1 MLLSAQPSRKGSIL
15 MHEIICPHCH
25 KAFKIDEA
33 GYADILKQVRDGD
46 FEKQLHERLELAERE
61 KQGAIALAEANVT
74 NALQKTAAAKDT
86 EIQALKAQLDA
97 GEVARKL
104 AVSEA
109 LGTVSKE
116 RDQLANELKTEQE
129 RARNSSQAAAQLAEA
144 KLAHALQAEAAKK
157 DAEIQ
162 ALQAKL
168 AATETARQLAVNEAV
183 GVVAR
188 ERDGLKNDLNLIA
201 VKNQLEEKAIKEQFA
216 LQLRDR
222 DGEIARLRDMKA
234 RLSTKMVGE
243 TLEQHCEIE
252 FNRIRAAAFQRAHF
266 EKDNDARTGS
276 KGDYIFRD
284 SDESGAEIVS
294 IMFEMKNESDE
305 TATKKRN
312 EDFLKEL
319 DKDRTEKACEYAVL
333 VSLLEPESELYN
345 SGIVDVS
352 HRYPKM
358 YVVRPQFF
366 VPLITLLRNAALN
379 AMKYKSEL
387 ALVRSQNVDITKFE
401 TQLDE
406 FKTAFG
412 RNWRLASEGFE
423 EAVKRIDEA
432 IKDLE
437 KTKEALHKS
446 ANNLRLANDKADDLT
461 IKKLTRG
468 NPTMAAKFA
477 ELPGNTP
484 D

>member
-1 MLLSAQPSRKGSIL
+1 
-15 MHEIICPHCH
+15 MHEIICPHCN

-33 GYADILKQVRDGD
+33 GYADILKQVRDGE
-46 FEKQLHERLELAERE
+46 FEQALHERLELAERE
-61 KQGAIALAEANVT
+61 KRDAIALAKAEVT
-74 NALQKTAAAKDT
+74 NALQKAAAIKDT

-104 AVSEA
+104 AVTEA

-116 RDQLANELKTEQE
+116 RDQLANELKAEQE
-129 RARNSSQAAAQLAEA
+129 RARNAQQAAAQLAEA
-144 KLAHALQAEAAKK
+144 KLAHALQAEAARK

-162 ALQAKL
+162 ALQGKL
-168 AATETARQLAVNEAV
+168 AASDVARQLAVTEAVNQAV
-183 GVVAR
+183 GVVAQ
-188 ERDGLKNDLNLIA
+188 ERDALKSELNVIT

-222 DGEIARLRDMKA
+222 EGEIERLRDMKA

-276 KGDYIFRD
+276 KGDYIFREV
-284 SDESGAEIVS
+284 DENGNEVVS

-379 AMKYKSEL
+379 SMKYKSEL

-412 RNWRLASEGFE
+412 RNWRLAAEGFE
-423 EAVKRIDEA
+423 EAVKRIDDA
-432 IKDLE
+432 IRGLE

-477 ELPGNTP
+477 ELKNS
-484 D
+484 

>member
-1 MLLSAQPSRKGSIL
+1 
-15 MHEIICPHCH
+15 MHEIICPHCN

-33 GYADILKQVRDGD
+33 GYANILKQVRDGD
-46 FEKQLHERLELAERE
+46 FDKQLHERLELAERE
-61 KQGAIALAEANVT
+61 KRDAIALAEAKVT
-74 NALQKTAAAKDT
+74 NELQSAA
-86 EIQALKAQLDA
+86 
-97 GEVARKL
+97 VR
-104 AVSEA
+104 
-109 LGTVSKE
+109 
-116 RDQLANELKTEQE
+116 
-129 RARNSSQAAAQLAEA
+129 
-144 KLAHALQAEAAKK
+144 K

-162 ALQAKL
+162 ALQAQL
-168 AATETARQLAVNEAV
+168 AAAEVARQLAVTEALAAVSKERDGLANELKNELERARNAQQAAAQLAEATRQLAV
-183 GVVAR
+183 SAAVEVVAR
-188 ERDGLKNDLNLIA
+188 ERDGLKNDLNLIT
-201 VKNQLEEKAIKEQFA
+201 VKNQLEEKAIKEQYA

-222 DGEIARLRDMKA
+222 DGEITRLRDMKA

-284 SDESGAEIVS
+284 SDDSGAEIVS

-401 TQLDE
+401 TQLDD

-423 EAVKRIDEA
+423 EAIKRIDDA

-477 ELPGNTP
+477 ELPGTI
-484 D
+484 DAAEAE

>member
-1 MLLSAQPSRKGSIL
+1 
-15 MHEIICPHCH
+15 MHEIICPHCS

-33 GYADILKQVRDGD
+33 GYADILKQVRDGE
-46 FEKQLHERLELAERE
+46 FEQALHERLELAERE
-61 KQGAIALAEANVT
+61 KRDAIALAKAEVT
-74 NALQKTAAAKDT
+74 NTLQKAASAKDT
-86 EIQALKAQLDA
+86 EIQTLKAQLDA

-104 AVSEA
+104 AVTEA
-109 LGTVSKE
+109 LGKVSQE
-116 RDQLANELKTEQE
+116 RDALANELKNELE
-129 RARNSSQAAAQLAEA
+129 KARSAQQAAAQLAEA

-168 AATETARQLAVNEAV
+168 AASDVARQLAVTEAVNQAV
-183 GVVAR
+183 GVVAQ
-188 ERDGLKNDLNLIA
+188 ERDALKSQLDVIT

-222 DGEIARLRDMKA
+222 EGEIERLRDMKA

-276 KGDYIFRD
+276 KGDYIFREA
-284 SDESGAEIVS
+284 DEHGTEIVS

-305 TATKKRN
+305 TATKKKN

-366 VPLITLLRNAALN
+366 IPLITLLRNAALN
-379 AMKYKSEL
+379 SLKYKSEL
-387 ALVRSQNVDITKFE
+387 ALVRSQNLDITKFE

-437 KTKEALHKS
+437 KPRKRCTSPPTTCAWP
-446 ANNLRLANDKADDLT
+446 T
-461 IKKLTRG
+461 TR
-468 NPTMAAKFA
+468 PT
-477 ELPGNTP
+477 T
-484 D
+484 

>member
-1 MLLSAQPSRKGSIL
+1 

-61 KQGAIALAEANVT
+61 KQGAIALAVANVT

-86 EIQALKAQLDA
+86 EIQALKAQLEA
-97 GEVARKL
+97 SEVARKL

-162 ALQAKL
+162 ELQAKL
-168 AATETARQLAVNEAV
+168 EASETARQLAVTVAVNEAV

-201 VKNQLEEKAIKEQFA
+201 VKNQLEEKAIKEQYA

-305 TATKKRN
+305 MAT
-312 EDFLKEL
+312 
-319 DKDRTEKACEYAVL
+319 VL
-333 VSLLEPESELYN
+333 CAP
-345 SGIVDVS
+345 D
-352 HRYPKM
+352 H
-358 YVVRPQFF
+358 
-366 VPLITLLRNAALN
+366 AA
-379 AMKYKSEL
+379 A
-387 ALVRSQNVDITKFE
+387 QC
-401 TQLDE
+401 
-406 FKTAFG
+406 
-412 RNWRLASEGFE
+412 GFE
-423 EAVKRIDEA
+423 RDEVQVRA
-432 IKDLE
+432 G
-437 KTKEALHKS
+437 TGAL
-446 ANNLRLANDKADDLT
+446 AE
-461 IKKLTRG
+461 RG
-468 NPTMAAKFA
+468 HHQV
-477 ELPGNTP
+477 
-484 D
+484 

>member
-1 MLLSAQPSRKGSIL
+1 
-15 MHEIICPHCH
+15 MHEIICPHCS

-33 GYADILKQVRDGD
+33 GYASILKQVRDGD
-46 FEKQLHERLELAERE
+46 FDKQLRERLELAERE
-61 KQGAIALAEANVT
+61 KRDAIALAEAKL
-74 NALQKTAAAKDT
+74 ASELQGAAARKDAD
-86 EIQALKAQLDA
+86 IQALQAELSA
-97 GEVARKL
+97 AEVARKL
-104 AVSEA
+104 AVTEA
-109 LGTVSKE
+109 LGAVSKE
-116 RDQLANELKTEQE
+116 RDALANELDQ
-129 RARNSSQAAAQLAEA
+129 ARKAQQAAAQLAEA
-144 KLAHALQAEAAKK
+144 KLAHELQGAAAKK

-162 ALQAKL
+162 ALHARL
-168 AATETARQLAVNEAV
+168 EAGDMARQLAVNEAV

-188 ERDGLKNDLNLIA
+188 ERDGLKSDLTLIT
-201 VKNQLEEKAIKEQFA
+201 VKNQLEEKAIKEQYA

-222 DGEIARLRDMKA
+222 DGEIERLRDMKA

-266 EKDNDARTGS
+266 DKDNDARTGS

-305 TATKKRN
+305 TATKKKN
-312 EDFLKEL
+312 EDFLREL
-319 DKDRTEKACEYAVL
+319 DKDRTEKLCEYAVL

-401 TQLDE
+401 TQLDD
-406 FKTAFG
+406 FKTSFG
-412 RNWRLASEGFE
+412 RNYRLASDGFE

-437 KTKEALHKS
+437 RTKEALHKS
-446 ANNLRLANDKADDLT
+446 ANNLRIANDKADDLT

-468 NPTMAAKFA
+468 NPTMATKFA
-477 ELPGNTP
+477 ELPGTINSADTE
-484 D
+484 

>member
-1 MLLSAQPSRKGSIL
+1 

-104 AVSEA
+104 AVTEA

-116 RDQLANELKTEQE
+116 RDALANELKAEQE
-129 RARNSSQAAAQLAEA
+129 RARNSSQAAALLAEA

-168 AATETARQLAVNEAV
+168 AASETARQLAVTVAVNEAV

-188 ERDGLKNDLNLIA
+188 ERDDLKNNLNLIA

-222 DGEIARLRDMKA
+222 DGEIARLRPEQPL
-234 RLSTKMVGE
+234 RLVE
-243 TLEQHCEIE
+243 TTTH
-252 FNRIRAAAFQRAHF
+252 
-266 EKDNDARTGS
+266 GS
-276 KGDYIFRD
+276 PWHELA
-284 SDESGAEIVS
+284 SSG
-294 IMFEMKNESDE
+294 
-305 TATKKRN
+305 
-312 EDFLKEL
+312 
-319 DKDRTEKACEYAVL
+319 
-333 VSLLEPESELYN
+333 
-345 SGIVDVS
+345 
-352 HRYPKM
+352 
-358 YVVRPQFF
+358 VVRKATDVVPDFANF
-366 VPLITLLRNAALN
+366 VVQLAKDGLAALKP
-379 AMKYKSEL
+379 ASKVVIAEKS
-387 ALVRSQNVDITKFE
+387 S
-401 TQLDE
+401 
-406 FKTAFG
+406 
-412 RNWRLASEGFE
+412 
-423 EAVKRIDEA
+423 
-432 IKDLE
+432 
-437 KTKEALHKS
+437 
-446 ANNLRLANDKADDLT
+446 
-461 IKKLTRG
+461 
-468 NPTMAAKFA
+468 
-477 ELPGNTP
+477 GNTE
-484 D
+484 

>member
-1 MLLSAQPSRKGSIL
+1 

-61 KQGAIALAEANVT
+61 KRDAIALAEANVT
-74 NALQKTAAAKDT
+74 NALQKAAAAKDT

-104 AVSEA
+104 AVTEA

-116 RDQLANELKTEQE
+116 RDALANELKAEQE

-168 AATETARQLAVNEAV
+168 AASETARQLAVNEAV

-188 ERDGLKNDLNLIA
+188 ERDGLKNDLSLIA

>member
-1 MLLSAQPSRKGSIL
+1 

-61 KQGAIALAEANVT
+61 KRDAIALAEANVT
-74 NALQKTAAAKDT
+74 NVLQKAAAAKDT

-104 AVSEA
+104 AVTEA
-109 LGTVSKE
+109 LGTVSQE
-116 RDQLANELKTEQE
+116 RDALANELKAEQE

-168 AATETARQLAVNEAV
+168 EASETARQLAVNEAV

-188 ERDGLKNDLNLIA
+188 ERDDLKNDLNLIA

-468 NPTMAAKFA
+468 NPTMAAKFD
-477 ELPGNTP
+477 ELPGS
-484 D
+484 

>member
-1 MLLSAQPSRKGSIL
+1 

-61 KQGAIALAEANVT
+61 KQGAIALAEAKVT
-74 NALQKTAAAKDT
+74 NALQKAAAAKDT
-86 EIQALKAQLDA
+86 EIQAL
-97 GEVARKL
+97 
-104 AVSEA
+104 
-109 LGTVSKE
+109 
-116 RDQLANELKTEQE
+116 ANELAQ
-129 RARNSSQAAAQLAEA
+129 ARNAQQSAAQLAEA
-144 KLAHALQAEAAKK
+144 KLAHALQAGAAKK

-168 AATETARQLAVNEAV
+168 EASDTARQLAVTVAVNEAV

-266 EKDNDARTGS
+266 EKDNDASTGS

-379 AMKYKSEL
+379 AMQYKSEL

-468 NPTMAAKFA
+468 NPTMAAMFE
-477 ELPGNTP
+477 ELPSKAL